1 MANFCVKSTSFAGA
15 LLCSVRDHCEG
26 AEECKRKEWK
36 AGKRWLVN
44 YIKITGELALADA
57 KAALVFPEELEKPV
71 QEKDYLP
78 EQGFI
83 CDENQKSSACV
94 LAIRQGGLGDGHLVL
109 GIVPSKLH
117 SWVKKFSKRQG
128 CHSRASSS
136 LVMSPAIPY
145 LSASQTIMRMQC
157 PCPLNTIYVYAAA
170 IRSRHQVY

>member
-1 MANFCVKSTSFAGA
+1 M
-15 LLCSVRDHCEG
+15 
-26 AEECKRKEWK
+26 
-36 AGKRWLVN
+36 N

-117 SWVKKFSKRQG
+117 S
-128 CHSRASSS
+128 
-136 LVMSPAIPY
+136 
-145 LSASQTIMRMQC
+145 
-157 PCPLNTIYVYAAA
+157 
-170 IRSRHQVY
+170 

>member
-83 CDENQKSSACV
+83 CDEMWWKPKIVCLCSSNTTRRLGWWPSCSWKSPIKASF
-94 LAIRQGGLGDGHLVL
+94 LSEKILKKTRLSFKGLLITGD
-109 GIVPSKLH
+109 VPSHPL
-117 SWVKKFSKRQG
+117 SF
-128 CHSRASSS
+128 CFTDNYADAMS
-136 LVMSPAIPY
+136 LPP
-145 LSASQTIMRMQC
+145 
-157 PCPLNTIYVYAAA
+157 
-170 IRSRHQVY
+170 